1 MAKIFQVSARA
12 GMTRVVEPIARGL
25 LRAGVTPNAVTVAG
39 TVGVLV
45 GALGFGA
52 RGHLVAGAL
61 IVTVF
66 ALTDLLDG
74 TMARMSGGSTR
85 FGAFLDSSMDR
96 VADSAVFGAVAY
108 WLATQ
113 GDHSGVAA
121 ALVCLAAGGLVS
133 YVKARAEGLGM
144 TCNVGIAERTERLL
158 IVGVGGL
165 LTGLGVEPALEI
177 ALWLLAAV
185 SIFTVGQRMAHVYR
199 QAQRQQAGVTRRDRP
214 ARRSRAAHRARLRRR
229 LAAGPR
235 AAPARRWPRA
245 FRAGADRAHRSRRRG
260 YGPTA
265 RQPAPGG
272 RPGAARGRAGRRW
285 SGAGCARTPGTGWR
299 RSGCP
304 SLSREQILAGFRLD
318 GAELLAADV
327 AAGRGAVVALPHAGN
342 WDAAGAWV
350 AATGWPITTVAERL
364 KPEGVYERFLA
375 FREGL
380 GMEILPTHGGDAA
393 RRSTCWWTGCGPG
406 TWCRCWPTGTCPP
419 GGSRWTSSAGGP
431 GCRPGRRCWRC
442 APARRSTWPR
452 CGTNRTPRAPRSRA
466 RCRCPS
472 RTAGRWTSGSGC

>member
-12 GMTRVVEPIARGL
+12 GMTRVVEPIARAL

-108 WLATQ
+108 WLATR

-121 ALVCLAAGGLVS
+121 ALLCLAAGGLVS

-158 IVGVGGL
+158 IVGVGGI
-165 LTGLGVEPALEI
+165 LTGVGVRPALEI

-185 SIFTVGQRMAHVYR
+185 SIFTVGQRVTHVYR
-199 QAQRQQAGVTRRDRP
+199 QAQQ
-214 ARRSRAAHRARLRRR
+214 L
-229 LAAGPR
+229 
-235 AAPARRWPRA
+235 
-245 FRAGADRAHRSRRRG
+245 
-260 YGPTA
+260 
-265 RQPAPGG
+265 QPD
-272 RPGAARGRAGRRW
+272 GRA
-285 SGAGCARTPGTGWR
+285 
-299 RSGCP
+299 
-304 SLSREQILAGFRLD
+304 
-318 GAELLAADV
+318 
-327 AAGRGAVVALPHAGN
+327 
-342 WDAAGAWV
+342 
-350 AATGWPITTVAERL
+350 
-364 KPEGVYERFLA
+364 
-375 FREGL
+375 
-380 GMEILPTHGGDAA
+380 
-393 RRSTCWWTGCGPG
+393 
-406 TWCRCWPTGTCPP
+406 
-419 GGSRWTSSAGGP
+419 
-431 GCRPGRRCWRC
+431 
-442 APARRSTWPR
+442 
-452 CGTNRTPRAPRSRA
+452 
-466 RCRCPS
+466 
-472 RTAGRWTSGSGC
+472 